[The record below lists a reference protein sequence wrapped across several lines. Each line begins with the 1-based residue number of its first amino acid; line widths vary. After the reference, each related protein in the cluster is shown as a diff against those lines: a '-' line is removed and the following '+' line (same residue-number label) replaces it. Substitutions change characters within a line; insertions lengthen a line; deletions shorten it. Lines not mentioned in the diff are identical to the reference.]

1 MKTEALIEE
10 KKRLEDKLRQMKVRM
25 VRSVEQ
31 GRYLG
36 LDRQVRQV
44 QKNYQLLVRI

>member
-1 MKTEALIEE
+1 MKPEALHEE
-10 KKRLEDKLRQMKVRM
+10 KKRIEEKIRQLKSRM
-25 VRSVEQ
+25 VQSVEQ

-44 QKNYQLLVRI
+44 QKNYQLMIRV

>member
-1 MKTEALIEE
+1 MKPEALSEE
-10 KKRLEDKLRQMKVRM
+10 KKRLEEKIRQLKSSM
-25 VRSVEQ
+25 VRSLER

-44 QKNYQLLVRI
+44 QKNYQLMIRI

>member
-1 MKTEALIEE
+1 MKPEALAEE
-10 KKRLEDKLRQMKVRM
+10 KKRIEEKIRQLQSRM

-31 GRYLG
+31 GRYFG

-44 QKNYQLLVRI
+44 QKNYQLMIRV

>member
-1 MKTEALIEE
+1 MKPEALIEE
-10 KKRLEDKLRQMKVRM
+10 KKRLEEKINQMKSRM
-25 VRSVEQ
+25 VQSVEQ

-44 QKNYQLLVRI
+44 QKNYQLMVRV